1 MRKKKSVSSSACV
14 RRGFSL
20 WVSEIVLW
28 LRLLSLLGSC
38 WTKKNNRIV
47 SSCLGAN
54 IYTQHRQNSIS
65 GTIKPTQTTSDYY
78 SNSSKHEEG
87 QWLSQRGDVIRSS
100 SQMWTSGL
108 KNNDNNRIRSAIS
121 RTTGRSRRF
130 SIPIGSTKA
139 RSPRRQWRKTWTHR
153 HSWIWM
159 AILCLKLEVALPV
172 VLRRDARCP
181 RPSRPILNHRRNKFD
196 SVAMNRWKSR
206 RVRTHI

>member
-1 MRKKKSVSSSACV
+1 MRKKKSASCGSSLFEQRS
-14 RRGFSL
+14 
-20 WVSEIVLW
+20 VSEIVSW

-38 WTKKNNRIV
+38 WTKNNNRIV

-100 SQMWTSGL
+100 SQMWTSGR
-108 KNNDNNRIRSAIS
+108 KNNNDSNRIRAVIS

-139 RSPRRQWRKTWTHR
+139 RSLRRQWRKTWTHR
-153 HSWIWM
+153 RSWIWM

-181 RPSRPILNHRRNKFD
+181 RPSRPILNHRLNKFD

-206 RVRTHI
+206 RVLTHI